1 MQPGLPVLL
10 TARLGAALEAL
21 LDAGYTDEA
30 LAFRDFL
37 LRVGAGDPRAIQI
50 TLGDVSGQEAAE
62 GE

>member
-1 MQPGLPVLL
+1 ML
-10 TARLGAALEAL
+10 ALEAL

-37 LRVGAGDPRAIQI
+37 LRVDTGDPRAIQI
-50 TLGDVSGQEAAE
+50 MLGDVSGQEAAE

>member
-1 MQPGLPVLL
+1 M
-10 TARLGAALEAL
+10 RALEAL

-37 LRVGAGDPRAIQI
+37 LRVGTGDPRAIQI
-50 TLGDVSGQEAAE
+50 MLGDVSGQEAAE